1 MVESELGQIKLYI
14 WCCSAASLRRKA
26 ALELFCH
33 LSLRTRNAF
42 TTTPLLLRCYMV
54 IIRSRPPLLF
64 IYQLEKP
71 ATPLPWKSHLCWLLV
86 VFRWPTGVFQD
97 PVTSQRGVV
106 TAWTSHPAGMLGVV
120 SGETFNQRGQQRPAF
135 YPGVRLLLNNLIILH
150 GISLSRSPKWTHSCV
165 LMFVKSKM

>member
-71 ATPLPWKSHLCWLLV
+71 ATPLRLVQWVLTLETYRSSIVTLCGFPPENLTFADFWWFSDDQQV
-86 VFRWPTGVFQD
+86 YSRTQWHH
-97 PVTSQRGVV
+97 RGVWSQLEHH
-106 TAWTSHPAGMLGVV
+106 T
-120 SGETFNQRGQQRPAF
+120 QRWNVQPERAAKTCF
-135 YPGVRLLLNNLIILH
+135 
-150 GISLSRSPKWTHSCV
+150 LSRC
-165 LMFVKSKM
+165 